1 MRLLIIFSLSLS
13 FSALAGPK
21 DDDLYK
27 TFIEEVKKDLAKE
40 DQSSKIPKKP
50 MRGPASVKP
59 HWHPEEAPGLDK
71 KHQQMGTSKW

>member
-1 MRLLIIFSLSLS
+1 MRLLIIISLSLS
-13 FSALAGPK
+13 FSALAGSK
-21 DDDLYK
+21 DDLYK
-27 TFIEEVKKDLAKE
+27 TFIQEVKKDLAKD
-40 DQSSKIPKKP
+40 DQSSKIHKKP